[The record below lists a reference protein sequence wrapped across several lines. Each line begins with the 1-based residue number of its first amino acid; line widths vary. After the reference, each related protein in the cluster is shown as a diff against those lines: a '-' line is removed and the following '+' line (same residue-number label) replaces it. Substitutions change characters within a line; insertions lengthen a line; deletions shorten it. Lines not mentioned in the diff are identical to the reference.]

1 MCYGRPERLPIF
13 TMTITIQCSIITVST
28 RNAIAIPANCCQL
41 LKVPQLLSITAVLVS
56 CCVCVCVS
64 QLEGVVS
71 STDELERS
79 VHFLDKDVLLFNI
92 VF

>member
-1 MCYGRPERLPIF
+1 MQLLSLKLLP
-13 TMTITIQCSIITVST
+13 T
-28 RNAIAIPANCCQL
+28 

-56 CCVCVCVS
+56 FCMCGHECVCVCVS
-64 QLEGVVS
+64 QLEGVFL